1 MLDRQGKTERLTR
14 QLEAYLSEILR
25 LQGKARKWPGEK
37 TLPLFLREL
46 YVFYWLRILNREA
59 VLMLPKGREEP
70 TPATVAQHMRKVREK
85 GVEDLVLVTEAVSS
99 LYRKRLIEQQ
109 IPFIVPGN
117 QLYLPMLGMDL
128 REHFRS
134 LRTAKPGFSPATQV
148 LVLDAL
154 YHPRQ
159 EADMPTAAAGRLGY
173 SVMTL
178 TRAFDELEQAGLGEH
193 TVKGKERR
201 LALPDKPLH
210 LWEAALPFLKKPVN
224 KFRYAVSKLP
234 AGTGFKA
241 GLSAL
246 SEYSHLAP
254 PDTESVAVDA
264 EAYRGIVK
272 TAILETHN
280 PGPGSQCIELWAYP
294 PARFG
299 KKGIA
304 DPLSV
309 YLSLKHEEDERV
321 QQALKEL
328 LRGMKW

>member
-1 MLDRQGKTERLTR
+1 MLEWQGKTERLVGR
-14 QLEAYLSEILR
+14 LEAYLSDILR
-25 LQGKARKWPGEK
+25 LQGKAGKWPGEK

-46 YVFYWLRILNREA
+46 YAFYQLRVLNRET
-59 VLMLPKGREEP
+59 VLMLPKGGQEP

-99 LYRKRLIEQQ
+99 LHRKRLIEQQ

-159 EADMPTAAAGRLGY
+159 EADTPTAAAGRLGY

-201 LALPDKPLH
+201 LAFPEKPMH
-210 LWEAALPFLKKPVN
+210 LWEAALPFMKKPVN
-224 KFRYAVSKLP
+224 KFRYTASKLP

-254 PDTESVAVDA
+254 PETESVAVDA
-264 EAYRGIVK
+264 EVFRRIVK
-272 TAILETHN
+272 AANLETHN

-294 PARFG
+294 PGRFG

>member
-1 MLDRQGKTERLTR
+1 MEGQGKYERLTGR
-14 QLEAYLSEILR
+14 LETYLTEILH
-25 LQGKARKWPGEK
+25 LQGKAGKWTGEK
-37 TLPLFLREL
+37 NLPLFLREQ
-46 YVFYWLRILNREA
+46 YAFYRLRLLNRDT
-59 VLMLPKGREEP
+59 VLMLPKGKEEL
-70 TPATVAQHMRKVREK
+70 TPATVAQHMRKVRDK
-85 GVEDLVLVTEAVSS
+85 GVEDPVLVTEAVTS
-99 LYRKRLIEQQ
+99 LHRKRLIEQQ

-134 LRTAKPGFSPATQV
+134 LRAAKPGFSPATQV

-159 EADMPTAAAGRLGY
+159 EVDTPTAAAGRLGY

-201 LALPDKPLH
+201 LAFPDKPLH
-210 LWEAALPFLKKPVN
+210 LWESALPFLKKPVN
-224 KFRYAVSKLP
+224 KFRYTASRLP

-246 SEYSHLAP
+246 SEYSQLSP
-254 PDTESVAVDA
+254 PETESVAVDA
-264 EAYRGIVK
+264 EAYRGLMK
-272 TAILETHN
+272 TALLEAHH
-280 PGPGSQCIELWAYP
+280 PGPGAQCIELWAYP

-309 YLSLKHEEDERV
+309 YLSLKHEEDERI
-321 QQALKEL
+321 QQALREL